1 MTATGPACNWPAM
14 SHNHHTTTTAAGKP
28 ATSRQRAYL
37 RHLALTTGSTFVTPV
52 DRADAS
58 RQIQRLQSRQRGM
71 DRSTGRQDAVRERR
85 AIARELAEL
94 PRNAAR
100 YLPEEISGCGAT
112 ATWSNY
118 A

>member
-14 SHNHHTTTTAAGKP
+14 SHNHHTTTRPEGKP
-28 ATSRQRAYL
+28 ATARQRAYL
-37 RHLALTTGSTFVTPV
+37 RHLALATGSTFVTPV
-52 DRADAS
+52 DRLDAS
-58 RQIQRLQSRQRGM
+58 RQIQRLQGRQRGM

-85 AIARELAEL
+85 AIQRELAEQ
-94 PRNAAR
+94 PRYAAR
-100 YLPEEISGCGAT
+100 YRQAEISGHGST